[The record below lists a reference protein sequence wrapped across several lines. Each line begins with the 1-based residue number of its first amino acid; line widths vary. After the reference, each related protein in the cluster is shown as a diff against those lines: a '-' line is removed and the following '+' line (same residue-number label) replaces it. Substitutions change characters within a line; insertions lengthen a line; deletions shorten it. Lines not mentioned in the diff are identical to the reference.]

1 MKAGVDLY
9 NAIQGSFVLPRGA
22 DRRVRFVA
30 GVTLTAASFLVF
42 PFYLV
47 ILLLPLSGTIKLG
60 TTLLASLLSWGMFG
74 AGFYLSGRE
83 GYEWLK
89 RRLRR

>member
-1 MKAGVDLY
+1 M
-9 NAIQGSFVLPRGA
+9 
-22 DRRVRFVA
+22 
-30 GVTLTAASFLVF
+30 AASFLVF

-47 ILLLPLSGTIKLG
+47 IPFLPLSGTMKLG
-60 TTLLASLLSWGMFG
+60 MTALASLLSWAVFS

-83 GYEWLK
+83 GHEWLK